1 LTKPVTVTT
10 VFPMAFVWSRLALAA
25 LLAAG
30 AACAQAQ
37 DDARC
42 QRSCDEPRL
51 ACTDEAPL
59 LVTGCRDD
67 AFDDPVIATASPSV
81 ARLPRTAIDL
91 TPPIA
96 LDANAATRDVL
107 DVAPKTSPPLS

>member
-1 LTKPVTVTT
+1 MTNLVTVTT
-10 VFPMAFVWSRLALAA
+10 LSPMAFVWSRLALAA

-37 DDARC
+37 DEA

-51 ACTDEAPL
+51 ACTDEAPI
-59 LVTGCRDD
+59 LVTGCRNDV
-67 AFDDPVIATASPSV
+67 FDEPVVATASPTV
-81 ARLPRTAIDL
+81 ARLPRHGIDL

-96 LDANAATRDVL
+96 LDANAATRAVL
-107 DVAPKTSPPLS
+107 DVAPKTSPPRS